1 MNRYRVL
8 SLDGGGSWALIEVKA
23 LINLFGEQTSG
34 HDVLREFD
42 LVAANS
48 GGSIVLGCL
57 VENFTLGDILNKCF
71 LDETK
76 RRSIFSKTNL
86 IGDRVLSDL
95 TGLGPK
101 YSAKNKLPA
110 LQRVLSGQGNKPL
123 GEAIDGVLGHR
134 GVGDTVRLLI
144 TSFDYDRCRATF
156 FRSKTSGGPAYG
168 TGASAMLTLAEA
180 IHASTNAPVNYFDGP
195 AEFPDSP
202 DRYWDGAIS
211 GCNNPVLVGVTE
223 AITTTQE
230 FEQVIALSLGSASV
244 ALPWP
249 QPGQEGSPYV
259 QQRSAEGLVNDLE
272 KLSTA
277 ILDDPP
283 DMATFLAHVMTGSG
297 AGVNAPGV
305 ADSQIVRMN
314 PLISPVW
321 DGAALQWTAPAGL
334 TLAQFHALAAL
345 GMDAI
350 EQHDVE
356 TIADYADQW
365 LKDQVPNQPVRMDG
379 DTLHREIGQTTFSA
393 ARAAWNAIS

>member
-1 MNRYRVL
+1 MSRYRVL

-57 VENFTLGDILNKCF
+57 VENFTLGDILNDCF
-71 LDETK
+71 LDETR
-76 RRSIFSKTNL
+76 RRSIFSKTSSF
-86 IGDRVLSDL
+86 GDRALEDL

-110 LQRVLSGQGNKPL
+110 LQRVLSGQGNKLL
-123 GEAIDGVLGHR
+123 GDAINGVLGHR
-134 GVGDTVRLLI
+134 GVGDDVRLLI
-144 TSFDYDRCRATF
+144 IGFDYDRCRATF
-156 FRSKTSGGPAYG
+156 FRSKPSGGPAYG
-168 TGASAMLTLAEA
+168 TGAPATLTVAEA
-180 IHASTNAPVNYFDGP
+180 IHASTNAPINYFDGP

-202 DRYWDGAIS
+202 YRYWDGGIS
-211 GCNNPVLVGVTE
+211 GCNNPVLAGVTE
-223 AITTTQE
+223 AITTTRE
-230 FEQVIALSLGSASV
+230 FEQVVALSLGSASV

-249 QPGQEGSPYV
+249 QPGQEDSPYV
-259 QQRSAEGLVNDLE
+259 RQRSAEGLVNDLR
-272 KLSTA
+272 KLSSA

-297 AGVNAPGV
+297 AGVVAAGV
-305 ADSQIVRMN
+305 DSQIVRMN

-321 DGAALQWTAPAGL
+321 DGSALQWKAPAGL
-334 TLAQFHALAAL
+334 PLAQFQALAAL
-345 GMDAI
+345 EMDAV
-350 EQHDVE
+350 EQQDVE

-365 LKDQVPNQPVRMDG
+365 LKDQVLNQPVRMDG
-379 DTLHREIGQTTFSA
+379 DTLHPEIGQPTFSA
-393 ARAAWNAIS
+393 AKAAWAAIR